1 MRHASKQINAC
12 TLRPFITQ
20 HDQSINQSNNQ
31 QTSNHTICFFP
42 HSPTPISTRTA
53 TGTEGTARGNQR
65 HTAHEATAQ
74 CSLYIAQQ
82 YTAISIKLQYYVQVA
97 GDFQEIPVKK
107 KIESK
112 TALTRASSE
121 QPSGWPTAVALVDPV
136 VAFSRDLCADSAYG
150 RPASFALSWMVPEE
164 HRSQLANPSRDI
176 IYLVN
181 HRGLITKSGVK
192 LRFICPLPPDA
203 GNGFSSIKLLLT
215 PMESLADIGRLTTD
229 RCT

>member
-1 MRHASKQINAC
+1 MRHTSKQINQSYNLLLP
-12 TLRPFITQ
+12 TLAY
-20 HDQSINQSNNQ
+20 SNL
-31 QTSNHTICFFP
+31 
-42 HSPTPISTRTA
+42 STRTA

-65 HTAHEATAQ
+65 HTAREATA
-74 CSLYIAQQ
+74 Q

-97 GDFQEIPVKK
+97 GDFREISVKK
-107 KIESK
+107 KSERK

-150 RPASFALSWMVPEE
+150 RPASFALSWMVPKE

-176 IYLVN
+176 IYL
-181 HRGLITKSGVK
+181 
-192 LRFICPLPPDA
+192 LRFVCPLPPDA

-215 PMESLADIGRLTTD
+215 PMESLADIGCLTTD